1 MEWVFSVSSM
11 SRWCSLHMPWRQRL
25 GGSALGVFWPL
36 SSLSLLILASFLDT
50 CPAPGLTAAFLWL
63 PSHFVGDLYTHFYF
77 VVRQALWHPSTGSW
91 EIHFHPDCPRYHSGF
106 SVFLLL
112 SLSGFLHVPLHRIRF
127 GQSWEKGSFLK
138 LCCHLV
144 EACWIT
150 AEFCL
155 WFIFS

>member
-1 MEWVFSVSSM
+1 MSIFSEFHVQVMFSAYAVTAEVG
-11 SRWCSLHMPWRQRL
+11 RL
-25 GGSALGVFWPL
+25 RSGSFLAPQ
-36 SSLSLLILASFLDT
+36 LLVTVNTLLASFLDT

-91 EIHFHPDCPRYHSGF
+91 EIHFHPDCPRYRSGF

-127 GQSWEKGSFLK
+127 GQSWEK
-138 LCCHLV
+138 
-144 EACWIT
+144 
-150 AEFCL
+150 
-155 WFIFS
+155 